1 MSSREIVGNTP
12 RESYLGALLSPL
24 LFDRLTD
31 ASLAAQMLRLLAL
44 IACLACAAAGPI
56 PQPDAIVAAAAAQHT
71 PDASHIVHPLAQA
84 ASDAH
89 ATVTDTAEK
98 MMSSFVDTRSESEEC
113 PGFFAAIGD
122 LLGVV
127 PTFLTAHGG
136 FEAALAKAV
145 AELDSCTLEALNSLV
160 FALGD
165 SPLGSLCR

>member
-1 MSSREIVGNTP
+1 
-12 RESYLGALLSPL
+12 
-24 LFDRLTD
+24 
-31 ASLAAQMLRLLAL
+31 MLRLLAL

-71 PDASHIVHPLAQA
+71 PDASQIVHPLAQA

-98 MMSSFVDTRSESEEC
+98 MMSSFVDTRNEAEEC

-136 FEAALAKAV
+136 FEGATV
-145 AELDSCTLEALNSLV
+145 ELGDRLRDGRLEALNS
-160 FALGD
+160 
-165 SPLGSLCR
+165 